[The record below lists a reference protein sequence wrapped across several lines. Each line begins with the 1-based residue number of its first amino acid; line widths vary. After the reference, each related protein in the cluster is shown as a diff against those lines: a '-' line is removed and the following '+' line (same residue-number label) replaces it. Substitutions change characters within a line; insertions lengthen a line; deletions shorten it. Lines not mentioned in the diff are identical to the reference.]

1 MIKDYIIKDNISNIS
16 NCDFESD
23 KSFHVGENLE
33 YKSCECKKKLLDEFI
48 EECGGNINRAEMI
61 YNDTLNNYE
70 SVCNSC
76 IIYIAL
82 LVTAFLITIG
92 VSSAFIYF
100 YCYLKKTN
108 NIINNIMPTL
118 KQ

>member
-1 MIKDYIIKDNISNIS
+1 MRKEYVIKDYIIKDNISNIS

-82 LVTAFLITIG
+82 LVTVF
-92 VSSAFIYF
+92 
-100 YCYLKKTN
+100 
-108 NIINNIMPTL
+108 
-118 KQ
+118 